1 MDARQ
6 RRRNTVTLHR
16 CGREHQDKTQNVRK
30 PRQGNA
36 DEASYLYKEI
46 GMSAIHQ
53 PDPTSRIILGIDPGV
68 AIVGYAVLEAQ
79 GDALRMIACD
89 VIRTPAGLPLA
100 PRLQQIYHQLGEL
113 VSSYRPQEAAIEEL
127 FFGKNVSSAIAVGQA
142 RGVTMLALAN
152 SGLSIAE
159 YTPNEVKLAVTGY
172 GAAKKEQVGE
182 MVRLLLH
189 LTAIPRP
196 DDAADAAAIAICH
209 AHTARYALEELH
221 NGLVRRK
228 R

>member
-1 MDARQ
+1 
-6 RRRNTVTLHR
+6 
-16 CGREHQDKTQNVRK
+16 
-30 PRQGNA
+30 
-36 DEASYLYKEI
+36 
-46 GMSAIHQ
+46 MSAIHQ

-68 AIVGYAVLEAQ
+68 AIVGYAVVEAR

-100 PRLQQIYHQLGEL
+100 PRLQQIYQQLDEL
-113 VSSYRPQEAAIEEL
+113 VTNYRPQEAAIEEL
-127 FFGKNVSSAIAVGQA
+127 FFGRNVSTAIAVGQA
-142 RGVTMLALAN
+142 RGVTMLALADR
-152 SGLSIAE
+152 GLSIAE

-209 AHTARYALEELH
+209 AHTVRYSLEEH
-221 NGLVRRK
+221 IDGLVRRK

>member
-1 MDARQ
+1 
-6 RRRNTVTLHR
+6 
-16 CGREHQDKTQNVRK
+16 
-30 PRQGNA
+30 
-36 DEASYLYKEI
+36 
-46 GMSAIHQ
+46 MSAIHQ

-68 AIVGYAVLEAQ
+68 AIVGYAVVEAQ

-100 PRLQQIYHQLGEL
+100 PRLQQIYQQLGEL
-113 VSSYRPQEAAIEEL
+113 VSSYRPQEAAMEEL
-127 FFGKNVSSAIAVGQA
+127 FFGRNVSTAIAVGQA
-142 RGVTMLALAN
+142 RGVALLALAN
-152 SGLSIAE
+152 GGLSIAE

-209 AHTARYALEELH
+209 AHTARYAQQELH

>member
-1 MDARQ
+1 
-6 RRRNTVTLHR
+6 
-16 CGREHQDKTQNVRK
+16 
-30 PRQGNA
+30 
-36 DEASYLYKEI
+36 
-46 GMSAIHQ
+46 MSVIHQ
-53 PDPTSRIILGIDPGV
+53 PDSTTRIILGIDPGV
-68 AIVGYAVLEAQ
+68 AIVGYAVVEAR
-79 GDALRMIACD
+79 DDELRMIACD

-100 PRLQQIYHQLGEL
+100 PRLQLIYHQLGGL
-113 VSSYRPQEAAIEEL
+113 VSSYRPQEAAMEEL
-127 FFGKNVSSAIAVGQA
+127 FFGKNVSTAIAVGQA

-196 DDAADAAAIAICH
+196 DDAADAAAVAICH
-209 AHTARYALEELH
+209 AHTVRYAQEEP
-221 NGLVRRK
+221 NSGLVRRK